1 MKKIITTLVGT
12 SLLLAACGGE
22 KKADTTVTPTAETIK
37 IGALGPLTGPVAV
50 YGISATNGTKLAVDE
65 INANGGILGKQ
76 IELNLLDEKGDPIE
90 AVNAYNKLADWGM
103 VALIGDVTSKPS
115 VAVAEVAA
123 QDGIPM
129 ISPSATQLNVTE
141 AGSNIFRVC
150 FVDPYQG
157 EILAKFAKDRFD
169 AKKIAIMVNNSS
181 DYSDGIA
188 KAFIEEAGKQGME
201 VVANEG
207 YSDTDKDFRAQLTKI
222 ASQTPDVLFIP
233 DYYEQDGLIAI
244 QAREVGI
251 TAKIIGPDGWDG
263 VVKTV
268 DASSYASIE
277 DVYFANHYSDKDTSE
292 RVQNFITNYKAK
304 YNDSPSAFSAL
315 SYDAVYL
322 LKESIEKV
330 ASTDKAELT
339 KAIKEANFE
348 GITGNLKFD
357 DKNNPVKGVKILR
370 IVNGDYTFDSE
381 ISK

>member
-22 KKADTTVTPTAETIK
+22 KKVEITAAPAETIK

-76 IELNLLDEKGDPIE
+76 VELNLLDEKGDPIE
-90 AVNAYNKLADWGM
+90 AVNAYNKLVDWGM
-103 VALIGDVTSKPS
+103 VALIGDITSKPS

-169 AKKIAIMVNNSS
+169 AKKIAVMVNNSS

-188 KAFIEEAGKQGME
+188 KAFIEEAEKQGIE
-201 VVANEG
+201 IVTNEG

-222 ASQTPDVLFIP
+222 ASQAPDVLFIP

-322 LKESIEKV
+322 LKESIEKA
-330 ASTDKAELT
+330 ASTDKTELT

-357 DKNNPVKGVKILR
+357 EKNNPVKGVKILR
-370 IVNGDYTFDSE
+370 IVNGLSL
-381 ISK
+381 IHI

>member
-22 KKADTTVTPTAETIK
+22 KKVDTTVTPAAETIK

>member
-1 MKKIITTLVGT
+1 MKKIITTLMGA
-12 SLLLAACGGE
+12 SLLLVACGGE
-22 KKADTTVTPTAETIK
+22 KKAETAPATEIIK

-50 YGISATNGTKLAVDE
+50 YGISATNGTKLAIDE

-76 IELNLLDEKGDPIE
+76 VELNLLDEKGDSIE
-90 AVNAYNKLADWGM
+90 AVNAYNKLVDWGM

-169 AKKIAIMVNNSS
+169 AKKVAIMVNNSS

-188 KAFIEEAGKQGME
+188 KAFIEEAGKQGIKI
-201 VVANEG
+201 VANEG

-222 ASQTPDVLFIP
+222 ASQSPDVLFVP

-263 VVKTV
+263 VIKTV

-292 RVQNFITNYKAK
+292 RVQNFITNYKTK
-304 YNDSPSAFSAL
+304 FNDSPSAFSAL

-322 LKESIEKV
+322 VKEAIEK
-330 ASTDKAELT
+330 AESTDKAEVT
-339 KAIKEANFE
+339 KAIKEANFD

-357 DKNNPVKGVKILR
+357 DKNNPVKSVKIIR